1 MMFCVSDDWDDQK
14 IKIEAGK
21 ALRHARKSRNLTQE
35 KIEEKVH
42 RYKNAFTN
50 YENGNTSMD
59 FVTLVRTV
67 TALRME
73 VDEIFPFLKPADT
86 ESGKYSQKAVLDM
99 CRKLSR
105 EEQLQIAVALMKD
118 NWVKESEE
126 NRI

>member
-1 MMFCVSDDWDDQK
+1 MMFCSSDNWDDQK
-14 IKIEAGK
+14 SKIEAGK

-35 KIEEKVH
+35 NIEEKVH

-67 TALRME
+67 T
-73 VDEIFPFLKPADT
+73 
-86 ESGKYSQKAVLDM
+86 VLDM

-118 NWVKESEE
+118 NWVKESEK

>member
-1 MMFCVSDDWDDQK
+1 MFCNSDDWDDQK

-21 ALRHARKSRNLTQE
+21 ALRKARKSRNLTQE
-35 KIEEKVH
+35 KIEEKVN

-67 TALRME
+67 SALQMD
-73 VDEIFPFLKPADT
+73 VNEIFPFLKPVNI
-86 ESGKYSQKAVLDM
+86 EKENYSQKTVLDM

-105 EEQLQIAVALMKD
+105 EEQMEIAVALIKD
-118 NWVKESEE
+118 NWIKESDI
-126 NRI
+126 NRK

>member
-1 MMFCVSDDWDDQK
+1 MFCSSDNWDDQM

-21 ALRHARKSRNLTQE
+21 ALRNARKRRNLTQE

-67 TALRME
+67 TALQMD
-73 VDEIFPFLKPADT
+73 VNEIFPFLKPVET
-86 ESGKYSQKAVLDM
+86 EQKNCSQKTVLEL

-105 EEQLQIAVALMKD
+105 EEQMQIAVALMKD
-118 NWVKESEE
+118 NWIKESEG
-126 NRI
+126 NRM